1 MRRRVNLKGR
11 NLVREAMNLDSGQGI
26 VRFVHRIFLTTL
38 AFELTGAALSFLSF
52 VQDYE
57 PLDALGISLFHSVAA
72 FNNSASTFWATSRI

>member
-57 PLDALGISLFHSVAA
+57 PLDALASACSTRWPP
-72 FNNSASTFWATSRI
+72 STTRASTFWATSRI